1 VCEDFFSKKR
11 LLQLERNRYEKLF
24 ILMSQTNDKYLSL
37 SHLEDV
43 PKRVDVSDLMA
54 MCEQDRKERTIK
66 IVKYVARMVK
76 CQFEQSRGLGPEW
89 DARHQCRQRIDRFA
103 TVSCATC
110 DSSSVKDLLMSL
122 YRSLAQK
129 ELYEEYCAIFKICH
143 DLDHWNKKAA
153 THTIWGPW
161 CTKGHFQCRFPGQ
174 DGYRYGLDKPPR
186 FFVNNALDSDPNN
199 AQKIGVCC
207 IHDGDLEAP
216 CLFVGDAEAL
226 MVHQKKFHIWF
237 CKNHRCKGLQPHR
250 RKGLKPNM
258 MGTCPMEGSWHDVE
272 EHMKNCPW
280 DQWDDNILTVASE

>member
-1 VCEDFFSKKR
+1 VCEDFFSEKR

-24 ILMSQTNDKYLSL
+24 ILMSPKCDKHLSL
-37 SHLEDV
+37 SQLKDV
-43 PKRVDVSDLMA
+43 PKRVEVSDLMA
-54 MCEQDRKERTIK
+54 MCEQDRKERSNK

-76 CQFEQSRGLGPEW
+76 CQFEQSRGLGPQW
-89 DARHQCRQRIDRFA
+89 DARHQRLQRIDRFA

-110 DSSSVKDLLMSL
+110 PSSFKDLFMSL
-122 YRSLAQK
+122 SRTLAQEK
-129 ELYEEYCAIFKICH
+129 LYEELPEMFQIYNELAFWK
-143 DLDHWNKKAA
+143 KKAA

-161 CTKGHFQCRFPGQ
+161 CTKSNFQCRFPGQ

-186 FFVNNALDSDPNN
+186 FFVNNALDSDPYN

-216 CLFVGDAEAL
+216 CLFVGDAESL
-226 MVHQKKFHIWF
+226 MVHQKKFHVWF
-237 CKNHRCKGLQPHR
+237 CKNHSCKGLP
-250 RKGLKPNM
+250 PTI